1 MQTSSDEADL
11 SHETVSPNLTMND
24 ASNYVLLHTPPSFQR
39 MIQQNYSYGFENDPI
54 KLKENAKDHR
64 KVSWN
69 CILSTG

>member
-64 KVSWN
+64 KVSWI